1 MKKLPPSTA
10 SKASKASTSGV
21 SATLDTFKYKHTPE
35 DAEILAAETIPSS
48 FLTGLADS
56 NWKTRLEALDE
67 MTSWV
72 ESVINEVDAE
82 VVTRALAKR
91 GWGEKNFQV

>member
-1 MKKLPPSTA
+1 
-10 SKASKASTSGV
+10 
-21 SATLDTFKYKHTPE
+21 
-35 DAEILAAETIPSS
+35 
-48 FLTGLADS
+48 
-56 NWKTRLEALDE
+56 